1 MRMLILGA
9 VLSAALASGCQAQP
23 LGAGGPQGWRAGPYY
38 GPMMG
43 YGYCPGAA
51 SGEGGGQQGWYG
63 SGMMGG
69 RGGMMGGGMMD
80 GSGMMGAGPMMGG
93 AGAFDPQQAHAWLEA
108 AKSQIGITPAQEP
121 AWNVYAQAVEADRA
135 SMLEMHQ
142 QMPAMMSGTGS
153 SAPDRLQA
161 HLSLMQTRV
170 TSLQQVQETSE
181 ALYQVLT
188 PEQRQSADQVL
199 WSGCWRTGN

>member
-1 MRMLILGA
+1 
-9 VLSAALASGCQAQP
+9 
-23 LGAGGPQGWRAGPYY
+23 
-38 GPMMG
+38 MMG

-51 SGEGGGQQGWYG
+51 SGEEGGQRGWYG

-69 RGGMMGGGMMD
+69 RGGMMGG
-80 GSGMMGAGPMMGG
+80 GMMGAGPMMGG

-108 AKSQIGITPAQEP
+108 AKSQIGITSVQEL
-121 AWNVYAQAVEADRA
+121 AWNAYAQAVEADRA
-135 SMLEMHQ
+135 SMLDMHQ

-161 HLSLMQTRV
+161 HLSFMQTRV
-170 TSLQQVQETSE
+170 TSLQQVQETSQ

-199 WSGCWRTGN
+199 WSGCWRAGN